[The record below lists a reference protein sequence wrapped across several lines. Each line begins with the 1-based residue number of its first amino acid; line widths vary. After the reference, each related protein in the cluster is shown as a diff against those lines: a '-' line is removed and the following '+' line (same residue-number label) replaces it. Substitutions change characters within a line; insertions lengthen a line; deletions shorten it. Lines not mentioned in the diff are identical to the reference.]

1 MRFCREAGERVR
13 RGGEPIPLQLGESVF
28 DGRFLIDCAATPASA
43 SPSLAGHAARLAPE
57 ERRRLALVPAGAR
70 GALPAAISPDG
81 AVTCPPLAQSGA
93 IVARSLTLQRLG
105 ATLGAIGDEA
115 ALWRVAKLIPGP

>member
-1 MRFCREAGERVR
+1 VGPA
-13 RGGEPIPLQLGESVF
+13 PLPLGESVF
-28 DGRFLIDCAATPASA
+28 DGRFLIDSAAPGHRIGL
-43 SPSLAGHAARLAPE
+43 LAGHAARLPPE

-115 ALWRVAKLIPGP
+115 ALWRVAKLIAGP